1 MRSTF
6 LLVLAAIT
14 TAVTAAPT
22 PLEKRAT
29 TAQLI
34 TTCSVPGTIALTFDD
49 GPYEYTWAL
58 AETLKKEGVVATFF
72 MNGNNW
78 VDVEKQSVQTSAGT
92 KTYKQVI
99 KHVYDMG
106 HQLGSHTYSHLELG
120 GQGAS
125 KVKSEMQKLETIFRS
140 VIGKNPL
147 YMRPPAGSYD
157 ATTLSTLGGLGYSVI
172 LWDIDSNDWRYSDV
186 TSLSQEQQ
194 HYKDVIEKD
203 SKTNPHGHIAL
214 HHDVYKKTTEKLVPW
229 VISYIKSKKN
239 YKFVSV
245 AECIGKTKGSAYRT
259 KQ

>member
-1 MRSTF
+1 MKST
-6 LLVLAAIT
+6 LLLTLAVAA
-14 TAVTAAPT
+14 TAVSAV

-29 TAQLI
+29 AQVI

-58 AETLKKEGVVATFF
+58 ADTLKKEGVTATFF
-72 MNGNNW
+72 MNGKNW

-99 KHVYDMG
+99 KHVYDQG
-106 HQLGSHTYSHLELG
+106 HQLGSHTYSHVDLSSKS
-120 GQGAS
+120 AS
-125 KVKSEMQKLETIFRS
+125 AITTEMQKLEKIFRS

-147 YMRPPAGSYD
+147 YMRPPLGAHDSN
-157 ATTLSTLGGLGYSVI
+157 TLSTLGKLGYKVI
-172 LWDIDSNDWRYSDV
+172 LWDIDSQDWAHSTE
-186 TSLSQEQQ
+186 TSLSVEQKN
-194 HYKDVIEKD
+194 YKDVIEAD
-203 SKTNPHGHIAL
+203 SKSKPHGHISL
-214 HHDVYKKTTEKLVPW
+214 QHDVHKKTVDKLVPW

-245 AECIGKTKGSAYRT
+245 AECIGKTKGSAYKT